1 LTAVPSFPSTR
12 SMSAK
17 RDRLIQWFS
26 VLAGAFITL
35 QIAFILAKGEAF
47 CINDGCRVVEKL
59 TIVPPLYINL
69 AGLLYFIALF
79 SASRSRRNGSGSSL
93 DRLRLLLLLG
103 LAVEAVLLSYQVFVI
118 RAFCTYCLVIFAII
132 IALNLFYGWQQIRI
146 AVPLLGAMLASFAV
160 LNFSPASL
168 LALKSETLASGTYAV
183 RKCAEP
189 AKKLYFFFSSDC
201 PHCKNVLSVLENC
214 NSCEFHFNPIDKNQ
228 VLAISGLEYNPSYS
242 PSLNRVVLSML
253 NITTIPVLLVQNPD
267 GLTFIKGEEGIN
279 RFVRQTCFLQE
290 EEISIDPSL
299 LNLSEPEMNIY
310 DAQEGDCTIEVECPD
325 EPGQTQGLDAQ

>member
-1 LTAVPSFPSTR
+1 MQGVALLACIIIALQ
-12 SMSAK
+12 MAII
-17 RDRLIQWFS
+17 LIR
-26 VLAGAFITL
+26 GD
-35 QIAFILAKGEAF
+35 AF
-47 CINDGCRVVEKL
+47 CLNQGCRIVEKL
-59 TIVPPLYINL
+59 TTIPAFFFNL
-69 AGLLYFIALF
+69 AGLVYFFVVLCF
-79 SASRSRRNGSGSSL
+79 CRWYRGRSL
-93 DRLRLLLLLG
+93 PTFDWLRLLLLIG
-103 LAVEAVLLSYQVFVI
+103 LTAEGVLVGYQIFVVQ
-118 RAFCTYCLVIFAII
+118 ALCSYCLVIFSLIVL
-132 IALNLFYGWQQIRI
+132 LNLLYGRQQLMTG
-146 AVPLLGAMLASFAV
+146 VPLFFVVLAAFAV
-160 LNFSPASL
+160 LNFGPALLTLQNQSL
-168 LALKSETLASGTYAV
+168 GTGTLAV
-183 RKCAEP
+183 KRCVEP

-325 EPGQTQGLDAQ
+325 EPGQTQGPDAQ